1 MVSRANF
8 LCCPQKQPDA
18 RNRQGSV
25 CSFSCERSHSDSDD
39 DRCGSRDK
47 ILIDMSVPLK
57 ERHPN
62 IGLAHPGPEH
72 VAVKEVRGFATGPK
86 KLAHAEINL
95 F

>member
-1 MVSRANF
+1 
-8 LCCPQKQPDA
+8 
-18 RNRQGSV
+18 
-25 CSFSCERSHSDSDD
+25 
-39 DRCGSRDK
+39 
-47 ILIDMSVPLK
+47 MSVPLK